1 MERKSSSGFWLVL
14 TTVVIVSLGFLAE
27 DVASQRRGRTNCSV
41 STPPNTKQ
49 PGSTCFG
56 KATFARCSCIYTELE
71 MSLCAAWKLSNKTS
85 IRVFNH
91 FMREQTS
98 RPKAAPVTGS
108 CTGYTNIINNLYG
121 SDNSGL
127 NYLKDQ
133 EAKFYGIDMS
143 FCEDMSQNNHHG
155 CNYTLVPVTNFHNN
169 SAEMIF
175 FYVGSF
181 SNVSHHMIIGKHYQM
196 SAEKCQGLGNASE
209 EQQMAITMTSTQK
222 TCNGNPPR
230 SSGII
235 LFASPILEQM
245 VFFFCVIIYLDSFP

>member
-1 MERKSSSGFWLVL
+1 MSASFSRWAPFWIVITYVTVRSCLLNVPSSGN
-14 TTVVIVSLGFLAE
+14 G
-27 DVASQRRGRTNCSV
+27 
-41 STPPNTKQ
+41 PP
-49 PGSTCFG
+49 
-56 KATFARCSCIYTELE
+56 
-71 MSLCAAWKLSNKTS
+71 
-85 IRVFNH
+85 
-91 FMREQTS
+91 
-98 RPKAAPVTGS
+98 
-108 CTGYTNIINNLYG
+108 
-121 SDNSGL
+121 
-127 NYLKDQ
+127 
-133 EAKFYGIDMS
+133 
-143 FCEDMSQNNHHG
+143 QNNHHG

-245 VFFFCVIIYLDSFP
+245 VFFFCVIIYLNSFP